1 MSLQKDNLPQCEY
14 GMANLCPQYLKVV
27 WEKE

>member
-1 MSLQKDNLPQCEY
+1 MSPQKDNLPRYED